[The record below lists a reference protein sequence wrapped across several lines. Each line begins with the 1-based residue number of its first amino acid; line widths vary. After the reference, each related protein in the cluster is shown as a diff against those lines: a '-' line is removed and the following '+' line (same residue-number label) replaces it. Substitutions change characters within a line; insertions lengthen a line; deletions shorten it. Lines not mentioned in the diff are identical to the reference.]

1 MAAKPSFVQGAVI
14 CPDGVTR
21 DLRTTKTIGLYHSG
35 RGFVYVGKAR
45 VYGTAGP
52 YRATEGS
59 RAFTPDGKN
68 AVLVQPIPNTAAELD
83 SGPLSVN

>member
-1 MAAKPSFVQGAVI
+1 
-14 CPDGVTR
+14 
-21 DLRTTKTIGLYHSG
+21 
-35 RGFVYVGKAR
+35 